1 MRRILTAL
9 SLLMLAAF
17 SLRAQ
22 EEVPVPA
29 VPPGYVLVD
38 SLVFTPVAL
47 VDSTLGGRYLLGNV
61 PDNIILGQS
70 KQVHNA
76 VEARFQENRGKL
88 FQGYRIRIFFDN
100 GQNARGASA
109 GALGRFK
116 ALYPGVSAYLS
127 FTNPYFK
134 VTVGDYRS
142 KSEAMAALTD
152 IKRQFPAA
160 FIIKETFKYPSMAAT
175 MSFRVDTVKVL
186 RRVE

>member
-1 MRRILTAL
+1 MRRLLIAL
-9 SLLMLAAF
+9 LLLIPALC
-17 SLRAQ
+17 LRAQ
-22 EEVPVPA
+22 EELPVPA

-38 SLVFTPVAL
+38 SLVFTPLSL
-47 VDSTLGGRYLLGNV
+47 VDSTSGGRLLLGNV
-61 PDNIILGQS
+61 PDGIILGQS
-70 KQVHNA
+70 KSVHSA

-134 VTVGDYRS
+134 VTVGDYRN
-142 KSEAMAALTD
+142 KSEAMAALTE

-160 FIIKETFKYPSMAAT
+160 FIIKENFKYPSMAAT

-186 RRVE
+186 RRVY